1 MNELHFMPM
10 RPVRVLCVHQVRP
23 SISSFSAC
31 EVHFENTKV
40 PIENVLGE
48 VGGGFKVRHE
58 SSPREGLRVHGV
70 ACWPPAPVPSLLVAD
85 QTSACLP
92 GHYV

>member
-1 MNELHFMPM
+1 MSEQMNELHFMPM
-10 RPVRVLCVHQVRP
+10 GPVQVLCIHQVRP

-48 VGGGFKVRHE
+48 VGGGFKVRHG
-58 SSPREGLRVHGV
+58 SSPREGHAGSW
-70 ACWPPAPVPSLLVAD
+70 CSLLAP
-85 QTSACLP
+85 SPLSHPCL
-92 GHYV
+92 